1 MVQDAYDHCTADPE
15 VFKKLLEDAEKTLYP
30 GCTKFTKLSALVKL
44 YNFKTTNSLSH
55 TGFSDL
61 LMLLGDKLPLNNE
74 IPSSMYKAGKTFAAL
89 GMGYEKIHACPYDCI
104 LYRKEYKDA
113 TSCPTCGTSRWK
125 LKKNS
130 TEIRKDVPAK
140 ALWYFPPIPRFRRMF
155 QSAKITKD
163 STWHAHERDYD
174 GTMCH
179 PADSPSWKLVEHK
192 WLDFATEPRNL
203 RSAISAD
210 GINPHSSLSSRYSCW
225 PVIMITYNLP
235 PWLCMKR
242 KFMMLSLLISGPQQL
257 GNDIDVY
264 LAPLIDDLKML
275 WEVGIEAY
283 DAYKEHFRLK
293 AILLWTINDFPALG
307 NLSACTVKGYY
318 ACPICSE
325 GTCSHRLKYG
335 KKNTYVGHGKFLPRY
350 HPYRRQKKAFNGEQE
365 FGLTP
370 KPLTREEILNK
381 VEGLVTIWGKKN
393 KKALQVGGTK
403 CWKKKSLFFD
413 HEYWKY
419 LHVRHN
425 LDVMH
430 IEKNV
435 CESLI
440 GTLLN
445 IPGKMK
451 DGINFPLDP
460 VEMGLC
466 EELAPQIGEKQT
478 YLPPACYTLSK
489 EEKRRVC
496 TTLLELKVPE
506 GYSSNLESRV
516 SMQDLKLYGL
526 ESHDCHVLMQQLLPV
541 TIRSVLPKHVRH
553 AIIRLCFFFN
563 AICSKVVD
571 VGKLDEIQKELV
583 VTLCLL
589 EKYLPPSFFDI
600 MVHLTVH
607 LVREVRL
614 CGPVHFRWMYQ
625 FERFMKILKGYVRN
639 RNCPEGCIAESY
651 IVEEAVEF
659 CAEYLSGVDAI
670 GILSNRNMIV
680 DDDIEIGRP
689 LSSGYV
695 VIVDRNEWEQA
706 HRYVLE
712 NTSDIQPY
720 IE

>member
-1 MVQDAYDHCTADPE
+1 MVQDAYDHCMTDPE
-15 VFKKLLEDAEKTLYP
+15 VFKKLLKDAEKPLYP
-30 GCTKFTKLSALVKL
+30 GCTKLTKLSTLVKL
-44 YNFKTTNSLSH
+44 YNFKTTNSLYH

-61 LMLLGDKLPLNNE
+61 LTLLGDMLPLNNE
-74 IPSSMYKAGKTFAAL
+74 IPSSMYEIGKTFAAL

-113 TSCPTCGTSRWK
+113 TSCPTCGISRWK
-125 LKKNS
+125 LKKTS
-130 TEIRKDVPAK
+130 IEIRKDVPAK
-140 ALWYFPPIPRFRRMF
+140 VLWYFPPITRFRRMF
-155 QSAKITKD
+155 QSAKIAKD
-163 STWHAHERDYD
+163 LTWHAHEGDYD

-179 PADSPSWKLVEHK
+179 PADSPSWKLVDHK
-192 WLDFATEPRNL
+192 WQDFTAEPRNL
-203 RSAISAD
+203 RLAISVD
-210 GINPHSSLSSRYSCW
+210 GINPHSSLRSSYSCW

-242 KFMMLSLLISGPQQL
+242 KFMMLSLLISGPQQPS
-257 GNDIDVY
+257 NDIDVY

-275 WEVGIEAY
+275 
-283 DAYKEHFRLK
+283 LK

-307 NLSACTVKGYY
+307 NLSGCTVNGYY

-335 KKNTYVGHGKFLPRY
+335 KKNTYVGHRKFLPRY
-350 HPYRRQKKAFNGEQE
+350 HPYRRQKKAFNSEQE
-365 FGLTP
+365 FGLAP
-370 KPLTREEILNK
+370 IPLTGEEILNK

-393 KKALQVGGTK
+393 KKALHVGGTK

-413 HEYWKY
+413 LEYWKY

-435 CESLI
+435 CENFI

-445 IPGKMK
+445 IPGKTK
-451 DGINFPLDP
+451 DRIHSRLDL
-460 VEMGLC
+460 VEMGLR
-466 EELAPQIGEKQT
+466 EELAPQIGEKRT

-496 TTLLELKVPE
+496 TTLLELKVSE
-506 GYSSNLESRV
+506 GYSSNLGSHV

-526 ESHDCHVLMQQLLPV
+526 KSHDCQVLMQQLLPV
-541 TIRSVLPKHVRH
+541 AIRSMLPKHVRH

-571 VGKLDEIQKELV
+571 VGKFDEIQKDLV

-614 CGPVHFRWMYQ
+614 CEPAHFRWMYQ

-670 GILSNRNMIV
+670 EIPSNRNIQLMMI
-680 DDDIEIGRP
+680 
-689 LSSGYV
+689 
-695 VIVDRNEWEQA
+695 
-706 HRYVLE
+706 
-712 NTSDIQPY
+712 
-720 IE
+720 